1 MVLVDAA
8 IAWRDK
14 KFTER
19 VRKAADRA
27 RAGSATDPVAMAM
40 AEALA
45 EARAKGRAAA
55 HAKARADQQSFAKAY
70 GMGLEQGR
78 EEAHRT
84 WRDWYA
90 RFADA
95 KARGVPFDEAPPA
108 P

>member
-8 IAWRDK
+8 IAWSDK
-14 KFTER
+14 K
-19 VRKAADRA
+19 KAQWAREAAMEYEKGVAMGWAEVVAKDAGATNAEPIA
-27 RAGSATDPVAMAM
+27 RAIQK
-40 AEALA
+40 
-45 EARAKGRAAA
+45 ARAK
-55 HAKARADQQSFAKAY
+55 
-70 GMGLEQGR
+70 GR

>member
-14 KFTER
+14 KKAQWAREATER
-19 VRKAADRA
+19 VQAAKVVASVKAVAQ
-27 RAGSATDPVAMAM
+27 DPDLTN
-40 AEALA
+40 AEA
-45 EARAKGRAAA
+45 
-55 HAKARADQQSFAKAY
+55 FAKAY

-78 EEAHRT
+78 AEAHQT

-95 KARGVPFDEAPPA
+95 KARGVPFDEAPPS